1 MEARFGFPRRWIML
15 SLPFLSGFPRH
26 LLLFARTPRVSPVV
40 GEMNRFYA
48 QFGLVYSAST
58 ASLIL
63 FCIPRKIPI
72 QYW

>member
-1 MEARFGFPRRWIML
+1 MEARFGIPRRWIML

-26 LLLFARTPRVSPVV
+26 LLLFARTPRVSPVM
-40 GEMNRFYA
+40 GEMNCFFAR
-48 QFGLVYSAST
+48 FGLIYSAST

-63 FCIPRKIPI
+63 FCIPRKIQI